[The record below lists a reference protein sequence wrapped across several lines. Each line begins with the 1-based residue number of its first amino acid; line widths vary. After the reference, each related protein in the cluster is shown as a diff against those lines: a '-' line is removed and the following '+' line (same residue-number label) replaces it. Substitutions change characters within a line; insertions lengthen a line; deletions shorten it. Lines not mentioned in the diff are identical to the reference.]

1 MGYLSF
7 GYFDL
12 SRIAVASG
20 TAPDLMAAVVAR
32 LRASPSVVAAFAE
45 NTASAATTKFWA
57 DAARQGVV
65 LPWAVY
71 EEIEGDIQYMTQ
83 AAGTSNTIETGAIR
97 FVIVSAGKK
106 AARDLGRL
114 VSGTLDDAPLVF
126 DDGILMYLRAK
137 KPFFVPVADIA
148 PENPT
153 AYARVVVF
161 EFMISRAA

>member
-7 GYFDL
+7 GYFEL
-12 SRIAVASG
+12 SNITVPSG
-20 TAPDLMAAVVAR
+20 PAPDLLAAVVAR
-32 LRASPSVVAAFAE
+32 LRASPGVVAAFAE

-57 DAARQGVV
+57 EAARQGVV

-71 EEIEGDIQYMTQ
+71 EEIDGDIQYMTQ
-83 AAGTSNTIETGAIR
+83 AAGVSNTIETGAVR
-97 FVIVSAGKK
+97 FVIVAAGKK

-114 VSGTLDDAPLVF
+114 VSSTLDDAPLVF

-137 KPFFVPVADIA
+137 KPYFVPAADIA

-153 AYARVVVF
+153 AYARAVVF
-161 EFMISRAA
+161 EFMVNRTA